1 MKACGKV
8 DFFLDLV
15 QVKNHFWDR
24 SQNRTTSGTGG
35 FGVTESDVAG
45 HFESYKLRILPLYV

>member
-1 MKACGKV
+1 MGVEKLKMTVG
-8 DFFLDLV
+8 LV